1 MIFKIFRA
9 VFPWSGQLMRPC
21 CMVNIP
27 PKVICKY
34 TRLLPVAVFQQVL
47 SIFFKKLIL
56 CFFKGYI
63 YFICHIYC
71 LSLLYY
77 FCRWSYGVL
86 LYEIFTIGNI
96 EWKFMRICLFVLF
109 AVVVVVFFYCIFTR
123 YRFQLDKLNEL
134 PHATLNSIKWL
145 RWCFSGG
152 HCFVTFIFRWSCG
165 SSRRFTLP
173 TNGWKKNCK
182 LTSGWIQDA

>member
-1 MIFKIFRA
+1 
-9 VFPWSGQLMRPC
+9 
-21 CMVNIP
+21 MVNIP
-27 PKVICKY
+27 PKVTCKY

-96 EWKFMRICLFVLF
+96 EWKFMRLCSCVLLYTMF
-109 AVVVVVFFYCIFTR
+109 NEIMYLV
-123 YRFQLDKLNEL
+123 QLDK
-134 PHATLNSIKWL
+134 
-145 RWCFSGG
+145 RM
-152 HCFVTFIFRWSCG
+152 
-165 SSRRFTLP
+165 
-173 TNGWKKNCK
+173 
-182 LTSGWIQDA
+182 